1 MMPMDTS
8 GVGAYRCLFPGREL
22 ALQGHHEVTM
32 PLRDRFGKRY
42 DGALPLV
49 AGIRDDGEIE
59 DWFQADVYVL
69 QQRMEHLII
78 GGPGGDWSMADVVR
92 WLRGHGK
99 TVVSDVCDWYP
110 GLPEK
115 NLGHDGLRKLGR
127 NLSVDGMLD
136 TFRASD
142 CLTTSTP
149 ALAEGHADDCA
160 DVRVLPPYVDWR
172 MWDGVRQQSEVERS
186 GGRVR
191 VGWMGALAFHPDDL
205 NVLRGAI
212 GPWLERNAHVDFV
225 SVGEPLPGNEPD
237 GYVSVHDLLEIPRD
251 RRVSV
256 NAAPFAE
263 LPKILPSF
271 DIGLVPLDGSFFN
284 ECKSHLKGLEYSAC
298 GIVPVATPTEPYRS
312 FIRDGETG
320 FLARRAKDWLRS
332 LDALVSDDELRRRM
346 GRAARA
352 EAAQHTI
359 QEHWKL
365 WEECYAGLA
374 GTAGVEHAAGL
385 ARGDGLRHPAEA

>member
-1 MMPMDTS
+1 MPMDTS

-22 ALQGHHEVTM
+22 ALHGHEVTM
-32 PLRDRFGKRY
+32 PWRDRFGKRY
-42 DGALPLV
+42 EGALPV
-49 AGIRDDGEIE
+49 VVGIAEDGSIE
-59 DWFQADVYVL
+59 PWFDADVYVL
-69 QQRMEHLII
+69 QQRMEHLIV
-78 GGPGGDWSMADVVR
+78 GAPGGEWSMADVVR

-99 TVVSDVCDWYP
+99 VVVSDVCDWYP
-110 GLPEK
+110 GLPDG
-115 NLGHDGLRKLGR
+115 NLGSDGLRRLGKH
-127 NLSVDGMLD
+127 LSVEGMLE

-142 CLTTSTP
+142 CLTVSTP
-149 ALAEGHADDCA
+149 ALAEGHASDNG
-160 DVRVLPPYVDWR
+160 DVRVLPPYLDWR
-172 MWDGVRQQSEVERS
+172 MWEGVRQQSEVERPD
-186 GGRVR
+186 GRVR

-212 GPWLERNAHVDFV
+212 GPWLERNPRVDFV
-225 SVGEPLPGNEPD
+225 SVGEPQPGNEPD
-237 GYVSVHDLLEIPRD
+237 GYVSVHDVLGVPRG

-298 GIVPVATPTEPYRS
+298 GIVPVASPTEPYRS
-312 FIRDGETG
+312 FIRDGESG
-320 FLARRAKDWLRS
+320 FLARRAKDWLRA

-352 EAAQHTI
+352 EAAKHTI
-359 QEHWKL
+359 QEHYVM

-374 GTAGVEHAAGL
+374 GATDLEHASEF
-385 ARGDGLRHPAEA
+385 ARGSGVRRAAEA